1 MNFFA
6 YFIHEEVGASPLLL
20 LRLLRIYLV
29 CQHPGSPDTVVDR
42 PYKGYCRPNIYVVA
56 STGEGLFPRR
66 RRAGLAMHLSIA
78 SASMSRRPSTET
90 MKGGGVSAFLE
101 TMLQL
106 LIILPF
112 LFPTKKLLWQ
122 LVPIGDVVS
131 VHDKHVMNTVHPSLS
146 EFADQQIYL
155 LL

>member
-1 MNFFA
+1 
-6 YFIHEEVGASPLLL
+6 
-20 LRLLRIYLV
+20 
-29 CQHPGSPDTVVDR
+29 
-42 PYKGYCRPNIYVVA
+42 
-56 STGEGLFPRR
+56 
-66 RRAGLAMHLSIA
+66 
-78 SASMSRRPSTET
+78 
-90 MKGGGVSAFLE
+90 
-101 TMLQL
+101 MLQV